1 MPRQIRIIYEDTLY
15 EIVPR
20 AREGLPLPPTE
31 TSNQLLAGILARTQR
46 DDKVTLCNFVE
57 MNSHSHQHV
66 IPIDPYK
73 LTKFYMEYQKKITD
87 SVRKLTKLKSLQ
99 LWEDRPSVIKVAQ
112 LEDVIKR
119 IIYLFL
125 NPAKAGLVDSI
136 DQYPGLSS
144 WQGFKTCEPSVEAKY
159 IMKANWTPVSSL
171 EALPDGNKLSPFD
184 DQAMA
189 KRLREKKH
197 TIEYE
202 LVVQPF
208 AWLKIYGVT
217 NPEEIE
223 AIRQRIITAVY
234 EEEAALAKKRQG
246 EGLSVIGAEK
256 LKRQKYLRPHTP
268 KKKERRIFVI
278 CADNELRPKIISAH
292 KETARKH
299 KKCSENLRNGIPQE
313 WPPGTFIPWVP
324 PKRCSP
330 PHSSCAS

>member
-1 MPRQIRIIYEDTLY
+1 MPRQIRIIYENTLY

-31 TSNQLLAGILARTQR
+31 TTNQLLAGILARTQR

-66 IPIDPYK
+66 IPTDAYK
-73 LTKFYMEYQKKITD
+73 VTKFYMEYQKKITD

-112 LEDVIKR
+112 LEDVIRR

-125 NPAKAGLVDSI
+125 NPAKAGLVASI

-144 WQGFKTCEPSVEAKY
+144 WQAFKTCEPSVDAKY
-159 IMKANWTPVSSL
+159 ITKAHWTPASAL
-171 EALPDGNKLSPFD
+171 QTLPDGNKLSPFQ
-184 DQAMA
+184 DQVMA
-189 KRLREKKH
+189 KRLREKKC
-197 TIEYE
+197 TIEYD
-202 LVVQPF
+202 LVIQPL
-208 AWLKIYGVT
+208 AWLKIYGIT
-217 NPEEIE
+217 NPREIE

-234 EEEAALAKKRQG
+234 AEESALAKQRED
-246 EGLSVIGAEK
+246 EGLSAIGAEK
-256 LKRQKYLRPHTP
+256 LKRQQYLRPHTP

-278 CADNELRPKIISAH
+278 CADNELRPKIIADH

-313 WPPGTFIPWVP
+313 WPPGTFIPWRPPATFTPAGGGHVP
-324 PKRCSP
+324 
-330 PHSSCAS
+330 